1 MSEFLQN
8 HPIQIQGRLPESN
21 WASGRTYINQLPD
34 YIKENFKKAMFA
46 SKGKANNPICLELS
60 INGVPEKTIT
70 QIAQI
75 LDENKYYYD
84 RNFDGSF
91 GRRPQFGSR
100 IMGNSEKRGLKKV
113 PGLRKL
119 GYDRVFENKETLLGR
134 TLKEI
139 FGDDIETPGTDRW
152 WGVIGWYNNGHADNG
167 TGVSLEAREKA
178 IPALYFTKYDEAKRQ
193 EILKN
198 KITKSMVLTRN
209 YQNYV
214 PRALQDKG
222 ITEKIF
228 VQQQTTKYFDELYAM
243 TQSESDI
250 PEIEN
255 PDSDR
260 RYHTLSEV
268 GYNNS
273 KIKDTQ
279 MVALIETVYMSLDGL
294 GIGLYH
300 KPKGHRG
307 DVGRGYKRLLQKIN
321 SSYKQFGTLMRK
333 GFDAETARSTIVEQL
348 EFWISEWR
356 NTDQHWIVFKRKD
369 WAKPETTKKTK
380 KKAST
385 ADVKKTVA
393 TAAEA
398 LAILQG
404 KEEKKDDGEV

>member
-8 HPIQIQGRLPESN
+8 QSIQIQGRLPESN
-21 WASGRTYINQLPD
+21 CASGRTYVNQLPD

-60 INGVPEKTIT
+60 INGVPEKTIA
-70 QIAQI
+70 QVAQI

-84 RNFDGSF
+84 RNSDGSF
-91 GRRPQFGSR
+91 SRRPQYGSR
-100 IMGNSEKRGLKKV
+100 VMGNSEKRGVKKV

-119 GYDRVFENKETLLGR
+119 GYDRVFKNKETLLGR

-139 FGDDIETPGTDRW
+139 FGDDIEAPGTDIS
-152 WGVIGWYNNGHADNG
+152 WGVLGWYNNGQTVNG
-167 TGVSLEAREKA
+167 TGVSLKAREKA

-198 KITKSMVLTRN
+198 KITKGMVMTRN
-209 YQNYV
+209 YQNYI
-214 PRALQDKG
+214 PRELQDKG
-222 ITEKIF
+222 VTEKVF

-243 TQSESDI
+243 TQSEKDI

-255 PDSDR
+255 PSSDC
-260 RYHTLSEV
+260 RYQTLSEV

-273 KIKDTQ
+273 KIKDAQ

-300 KPKGHRG
+300 EPKGYRG

-321 SSYKQFGTLMRK
+321 SAYKQFGTLMRK
-333 GFDAETARSTIVEQL
+333 GFDAETARSTVVEQL

-369 WAKPETTKKTK
+369 WVKPETTKK
-380 KKAST
+380 KAST
-385 ADVKKTVA
+385 TGAKKSVA

-404 KEEKKDDGEV
+404 KEEKKDDGDI

>member
-8 HPIQIQGRLPESN
+8 KAIQIQGRLPESN
-21 WASGRTYINQLPD
+21 WASGRTYVNQLPD
-34 YIKENFKKAMFA
+34 YIKEKFKKAMFA

-60 INGVPEKTIT
+60 INGVPEKTIA
-70 QIAQI
+70 QVAQI

-84 RNFDGSF
+84 RNSDGSF
-91 GRRPQFGSR
+91 SRRPQYGSR
-100 IMGNSEKRGLKKV
+100 VMGNSEKRGIKKV

-119 GYDRVFENKETLLGR
+119 GYDRVFRNKDTLLGR

-139 FGDDIETPGTDRW
+139 FGDDIEAPGTDRRR
-152 WGVIGWYNNGHADNG
+152 GVLGWYNNGQTDNG
-167 TGVSLEAREKA
+167 TGISLEAREKA

-198 KITKSMVLTRN
+198 KITKGMVMTRN
-209 YQNYV
+209 YQNYI
-214 PRALQDKG
+214 PRELQDKG
-222 ITEKIF
+222 VTEKVF

-243 TQSESDI
+243 TQSEKDI

-255 PDSDR
+255 PSSNC
-260 RYHTLSEV
+260 RYQTLSEV

-273 KIKDTQ
+273 KIKDAQTL
-279 MVALIETVYMSLDGL
+279 ALIETVYMSLDGL

-300 KPKGHRG
+300 ELKGYRG
-307 DVGRGYKRLLQKIN
+307 DVRRGYKRLLQKIN
-321 SSYKQFGTLMRK
+321 SAYKQFGTLMRK
-333 GFDAETARSTIVEQL
+333 GFDAETARSTVVEQL

-369 WAKPETTKKTK
+369 WAKPETTKK
-380 KKAST
+380 KAST
-385 ADVKKTVA
+385 TGAKKSVA